1 MTSRKIA
8 SRNSLVVWWLRLHF
22 FAAGGPSLILCWG
35 TKILQAM
42 QQGQKIKDK
51 KEEKDRQKDAE
62 NESSLE

>member
-1 MTSRKIA
+1 M
-8 SRNSLVVWWLRLHF
+8 VWWLRLHF
-22 FAAGGPSLILCWG
+22 FAAGGPSLILGWG

>member
-22 FAAGGPSLILCWG
+22 FAGRGPSLILGWG

-42 QQGQKIKDK
+42 QQGQKNKDK
-51 KEEKDRQKDAE
+51 KKKKTDKKMLRMKVV
-62 NESSLE
+62 

>member
-22 FAAGGPSLILCWG
+22 FAAGGPSLILGWG

-42 QQGQKIKDK
+42 QQGQKNKDK
-51 KEEKDRQKDAE
+51 KKKKTDKKMLRMKVV
-62 NESSLE
+62 